1 LPWLTVDTNAASPTK
16 NNIYVS
22 SPQLSADGILQHSR
36 LWVAHSGDGGANWTV
51 NPVDLLQNYPLDD
64 AYSSIAVGEDG
75 AVYVAWLRCVIGTTT
90 NDCAG
95 SKGQILFSAS
105 QDGGNTWSTPIR
117 IATVSLAGDGSC
129 SFGCLPGTYGWMSNL
144 PAPAVSGSGSTA
156 QAYVT
161 FYNWTGSQM
170 QVEVAA
176 SSNGGS
182 SWHKPVRVTTSNF
195 GDEFFP
201 WISIDSSGRLVATW
215 MDRRND
221 PMNLLYQP
229 FIAYSTDQGKTFH
242 GDLPLST
249 VMSNPMPNGFSFFD
263 AFGAYRNQVS
273 VGNTTYAVWMDT
285 RTGMFQIEVGGMRF

>member
-16 NNIYVS
+16 NAIYVS
-22 SPQLSADGILQHSR
+22 SPQSEESSPQHSR
-36 LWVAHSGDGGANWTV
+36 LWMAHSNDGGVNWSV
-51 NPVDLLQNYPLDD
+51 DPVDSLQNNSHYDG
-64 AYSSIAVGEDG
+64 YSSSAVGEDG
-75 AVYVAWLRCVIGTTT
+75 AVYVAWLRCAIWTTT

-105 QDGGNTWSTPIR
+105 QDGGNTWSTPAR
-117 IATVSLAGDGSC
+117 IATVSLVGDSSC
-129 SFGCLPGTYGWMSNL
+129 FFGCLPGTQGWMSEL
-144 PAPAVSGSGSTA
+144 PALAVSGSGASA
-156 QAYVT
+156 QVYVT

-182 SWHKPVRVTTSNF
+182 SWQKPVRVTTSNS

-201 WISIDSSGRLVATW
+201 WISLDGSGRLVATW
-215 MDRRND
+215 LDRRND

-229 FIAYSTDQGKTFH
+229 FLAYSTDQGKTFR
-242 GDLPLST
+242 GDLPLSS
-249 VMSNPMPNGFSFFD
+249 VMSNPMNGFSFFD
-263 AFGAYRNQVS
+263 AFGAYRNHVS

-285 RTGMFQIEVGGMRF
+285 RTGGFQIEVGGARF